1 MQGTQNYQAAQSA
14 ADHSCNSDHPEHPDN
29 STRCLLEMLH
39 QALQWPDDK
48 FQRCYQQLVAQIECD
63 CRRQEEWL
71 ELLPSAFSRQHLE
84 EHARML
90 SVMHHTAL
98 CVMQGDIAT
107 GRSAVFLL
115 ADWIR
120 VHAETMDKPMVAEIL
135 NERSRIRRSG
145 RGGRLKNDLIDIG

>member
-1 MQGTQNYQAAQSA
+1 MQGTRNNQCAQSG
-14 ADHSCNSDHPEHPDN
+14 ADHPDKSNHPEYPDN
-29 STRCLLEMLH
+29 SSPCLLEMLH

-63 CRRQEEWL
+63 CRQQEEWL
-71 ELLPSAFSRQHLE
+71 ELLPSSFSRQHLE

-107 GRSAVFLL
+107 GRSALFLL

-120 VHAETMDKPMVAEIL
+120 VHAETMDKPMAAAIL

-145 RGGRLKNDLIDIG
+145 RLKNDLIDIG

>member
-1 MQGTQNYQAAQSA
+1 MQGTRNNQAAQSG
-14 ADHSCNSDHPEHPDN
+14 ADHPGNLNHPEYPDT
-29 STRCLLEMLH
+29 STSCLLETLH

-71 ELLPSAFSRQHLE
+71 ELLPSALSQQHLE

-107 GRSAVFLL
+107 GRSAFFLL
-115 ADWIR
+115 ANWIR
-120 VHAETMDKPMVAEIL
+120 VHAETMDQPLADAIL
-135 NERSRIRRSG
+135 NERLRIRRSG
-145 RGGRLKNDLIDIG
+145 HLKNDLIDIG